1 MFSIPLNLPSILSNT
16 INLNNFCFYFVLN
29 KSLYSKFLNIE
40 VLEQLNKLEVE
51 ISSVEFF
58 YKNSNNVGPGAH
70 VDDLYTTDFIKLN
83 WIYGDLTAKMVW
95 YKPIENFR
103 GLVSSHHTINYLYFP
118 PDRITE
124 IHSEILQSPSI
135 VQVGIPHSIK
145 NISSER
151 WAISL
156 TLTKNGQFID
166 INNAFHLFSNL
177 RKTTGF

>member
-1 MFSIPLNLPSILSNT
+1 MFSIPLNLPSILSNK

-29 KSLYSKFLNIE
+29 KSLYTKFLNIE

-58 YKNSNNVGPGAH
+58 YKNSTNVGPGAH
-70 VDDLYTTDFIKLN
+70 VDDLYTTDLVKLN
-83 WIYGDLTAKMVW
+83 WIYGDATAKMVW
-95 YKPIENFR
+95 YIPIENFQ
-103 GLVSSHHTINYLYFP
+103 GVVSSHHKTIYLYFP
-118 PDRITE
+118 QDKITE

-135 VQVGIPHSIK
+135 VQVGIPHTIK
-145 NISSER
+145 NINSER

-156 TLTKNGQFID
+156 TLRKNGQFID

-177 RKTTGF
+177 RKTTVF